1 MATFHIQTE
10 QIIWD
15 AISALCLNLEK
26 LFWWIRMLRNS
37 EVTSVVVFFLRF
49 LYYFKWIWSF
59 SVHSYGKAEEIF
71 AEHFKYITGAQID
84 IFDKHICI
92 CVVNY
97 NESSDVTENWLRQMK
112 GFEFEEMTDFL
123 SGKLYSDSLL
133 PGGPIPIEFIFVRGV
148 EVY

>member
-1 MATFHIQTE
+1 M
-10 QIIWD
+10 
-15 AISALCLNLEK
+15 
-26 LFWWIRMLRNS
+26 
-37 EVTSVVVFFLRF
+37 
-49 LYYFKWIWSF
+49 
-59 SVHSYGKAEEIF
+59 
-71 AEHFKYITGAQID
+71 
-84 IFDKHICI
+84 
-92 CVVNY
+92 NY